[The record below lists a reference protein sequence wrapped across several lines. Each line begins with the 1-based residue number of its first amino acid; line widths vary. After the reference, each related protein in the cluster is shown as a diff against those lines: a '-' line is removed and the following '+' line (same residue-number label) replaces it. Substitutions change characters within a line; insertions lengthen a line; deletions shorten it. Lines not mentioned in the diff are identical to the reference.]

1 VSARPGNVAFHDVG
15 DLEWGV
21 VSSSEQLPGM
31 TSSGGPPP
39 PPRNEPSF
47 TVAQLNE
54 IIGGAVQQLFPDDL
68 WVEGEISNL
77 NRSRAGHVYFDLVE
91 PAQPGVPST
100 AKLSVVLF
108 SQTKQIVNNQLKRQ
122 NVGRLVDGMAVRV
135 RSAVDYYQQQG
146 RLQLRMTGIDPRY
159 ILAAMAAERDALMA
173 RLQEEGVTERNKALS
188 IPVVPLRIGLITSTG
203 SAAEADFLNELAST
217 GFGFHITSCDSRVQG
232 DLAPRTL
239 IAGLQALYDQPVDVI
254 VVIRGGGSR
263 GDLAV
268 FDNEQL
274 CRTIADSPVPVIT
287 GIGHEIDRSVA
298 DVVAHTALKTPTAV
312 AAALGGSVARYVE
325 HVEGRWDAIASL
337 AHAHTRLAEQRL
349 ASNARRS
356 ALAGREGLNLADQRL
371 VERARRGARAGREGL
386 LRADQTLTTQAAQ
399 LPKLAD
405 RILRSADTELG
416 HIDARLRAADPAV
429 LLKRGWSVT
438 RTAQGDVVRAVAD
451 VSPGDT
457 LVTEVA
463 DGSIIRNVSVVDPLQ
478 EESS

>member
-1 VSARPGNVAFHDVG
+1 MARGSSFSRMRSVLSARPSNVPWVDTPLFTA
-15 DLEWGV
+15 E
-21 VSSSEQLPGM
+21 
-31 TSSGGPPP
+31 PPP

-91 PAQPGVPST
+91 PAQPGVASA

-135 RSAVDYYQQQG
+135 RAAVDYYQQQG
-146 RLQLRMTGIDPRY
+146 RLRLRMTGIDPRY

-173 RLQEEGVTERNKALS
+173 RLQEEGVAERNKALA
-188 IPVVPLRIGLITSTG
+188 IPVVPLRVGLITSTG
-203 SAAEADFLNELAST
+203 SAAEADFLNELANT
-217 GFGFHITSCDSRVQG
+217 GYGFQITSCDSRVQG

-239 IAGLQALYDQPVDVI
+239 VAGLRSLYSRSLDVI
-254 VVIRGGGSR
+254 VIIRGGGSR

-274 CRTIADSPVPVIT
+274 CRTIADAPVPVIT

-312 AAALGGSVARYVE
+312 AAALGSTVARYVE
-325 HVEGRWDAIASL
+325 HVEGRWEAIAVT

-349 ASNARRS
+349 AGIARRS

-371 VERARRGARAGREGL
+371 VERSRRAARAGREGL
-386 LRADQTLTTQAAQ
+386 LRADQNLTAQTGQ

-405 RILRSADTELG
+405 RILRSADSELG

-429 LLKRGWSVT
+429 LLKRGWSIT
-438 RTAQGDVVRAVAD
+438 RTAQGDVVRAVGD
-451 VSPGDT
+451 VDPGDT

-463 DGSIIRNVSVVDPLQ
+463 DGTIISNVSVVDPTQ
-478 EESS
+478 EEQS